1 MYASQCMCLKTIYL
15 VHELLKFFLQS
26 KADIQLRMNNFFK
39 RTLDL
44 FLHFIFLMLHLLN
57 LLHYS
62 SLSLFIFL
70 IFPYLE
76 LPSKLT
82 FLFIHLLYSL
92 STFQRTDFLYY
103 ILPSLSIHF
112 SCIYL
117 WFHQSLTSCLLCLD
131 LHPNLQIA
139 SFFFLQIIRLIL
151 FETIQSYFLI
161 LLLLLILL

>member
-15 VHELLKFFLQS
+15 VHELSKFFLQS

-44 FLHFIFLMLHLLN
+44 FLHFIFLRLHLLN

-62 SLSLFIFL
+62 FLSLFIFL

-82 FLFIHLLYSL
+82 FLFIHLLCSL

-117 WFHQSLTSCLLCLD
+117 
-131 LHPNLQIA
+131 
-139 SFFFLQIIRLIL
+139 
-151 FETIQSYFLI
+151 
-161 LLLLLILL
+161 